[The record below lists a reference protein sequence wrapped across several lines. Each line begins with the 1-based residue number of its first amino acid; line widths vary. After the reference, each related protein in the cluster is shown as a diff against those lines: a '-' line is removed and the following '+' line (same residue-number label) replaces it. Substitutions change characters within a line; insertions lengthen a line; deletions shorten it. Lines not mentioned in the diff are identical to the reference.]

1 METSVQTKVCIKCG
15 EDKELEKFQIHR
27 SSGNRRNVCHEC
39 QLLQKREY
47 GRVNSDRIKEQRK
60 KYRLENP
67 EKVKERKR
75 RYYQSN
81 KEQILL
87 KSKKYFEENKE
98 HNLKQQ
104 KVYYEKNKDWLSETY
119 KEYRLK
125 NKERLKQYF
134 KKYGEEN
141 KDKISE
147 KRKKYYWKNREENIK
162 KSLEYVKKN
171 PEKVSKKKRE
181 WKRRDY
187 LENPEKYILE
197 SLKRLKV
204 LKEPQKPKWCNPLLI
219 KRIYK
224 KMIDLREEGYNV
236 SVDHI
241 IPLNGRVVCGLHIET
256 NLRII
261 DMVENSSKG
270 NRFKPCSDSEL
281 PLNELELDPSLLE
294 DEVGELY

>member
-47 GRVNSDRIKEQRK
+47 TRLNSDRIKEQRK

-75 RYYQSN
+75 RYRELN
-81 KEQILL
+81 P
-87 KSKKYFEENKE
+87 
-98 HNLKQQ
+98 
-104 KVYYEKNKDWLSETY
+104 EKI
-119 KEYRLK
+119 KEY
-125 NKERLKQYF
+125 
-134 KKYGEEN
+134 
-141 KDKISE
+141 S
-147 KRKKYYWKNREENIK
+147 KKYYWENREENIK
-162 KSLEYVKKN
+162 KSREYVLKN

-256 NLRII
+256 NLRVI
-261 DMVENSSKG
+261 DLGDNKSKG
-270 NRFKPCSDSEL
+270 NKFKTCSDSEL
-281 PLNELELDPSLLE
+281 PLNELELDPSLWE
-294 DEVGELY
+294 DL